1 MKAADSAMWEGCIS
15 VVVKEQRCDRWPKC
29 TDKQMG
35 MLWIFWGSMS
45 CKASSAQVMT
55 SEPLCEARVTSS
67 ISRIL
72 SLSRVQVLQNWDQRE
87 KTNYWTVIG
96 AELNKHGREVKN
108 WMERK
113 DKTGVY
119 FTESMNHN
127 PIISYPATGYQSVQL
142 FLPYC
147 CWYLCTLVI
156 YAPPWAFS
164 SPGWRVP
171 ALQSFLWPFAG
182 LSPGSSAWAGD
193 WGCSSQ
199 GAELGTSLCWTPQG
213 SCLPSSAACW
223 GRSEWPVLAVLPLE
237 WLLNKASSTEG

>member
-55 SEPLCEARVTSS
+55 PEPLCEARVTSS
-67 ISRIL
+67 ISKIL

-127 PIISYPATGYQSVQL
+127 HTKPHYLLSCHWIPKCAAIPSLLLLVFMHTGDLCTPLSILFSRLKSSSSPIIFVT
-142 FLPYC
+142 F
-147 CWYLCTLVI
+147 
-156 YAPPWAFS
+156 
-164 SPGWRVP
+164 
-171 ALQSFLWPFAG
+171 
-182 LSPGSSAWAGD
+182 
-193 WGCSSQ
+193 
-199 GAELGTSLCWTPQG
+199 CWTQFRLL
-213 SCLPSSAACW
+213 CLSWRLRLLLSR
-223 GRSEWPVLAVLPLE
+223 GRTWHFP
-237 WLLNKASSTEG
+237 LLNFTRLLPAQLCSMLRSLWMVSISSTPTGMAAK

>member
-15 VVVKEQRCDRWPKC
+15 AVVKEQRCDRWPKC

-45 CKASSAQVMT
+45 CKASNAQVMT

-67 ISRIL
+67 ISKIL

-147 CWYLCTLVI
+147 CWYLCTLVFMHPPEHSLLQAEEFQLSNHFCDLLLDSVQASLPELETEA
-156 YAPPWAFS
+156 APLKRQNLALPFAELHKA
-164 SPGWRVP
+164 PACP
-171 ALQSFLWPFAG
+171 ALQH
-182 LSPGSSAWAGD
+182 
-193 WGCSSQ
+193 
-199 GAELGTSLCWTPQG
+199 AEV
-213 SCLPSSAACW
+213 A
-223 GRSEWPVLAVLPLE
+223 
-237 WLLNKASSTEG
+237 LNGQY